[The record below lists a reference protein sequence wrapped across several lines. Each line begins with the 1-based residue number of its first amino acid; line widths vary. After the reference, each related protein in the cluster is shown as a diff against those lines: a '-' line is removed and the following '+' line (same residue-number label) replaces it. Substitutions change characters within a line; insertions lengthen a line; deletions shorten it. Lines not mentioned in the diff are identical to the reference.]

1 MVPNTYCFSRNGH
14 CTLIE
19 MKETVDAMD
28 WGLEAWGTE
37 IFIQTWRK
45 VEMFYPARLNNKMAI
60 ESINL
65 YNFLVG

>member
-1 MVPNTYCFSRNGH
+1 
-14 CTLIE
+14 
-19 MKETVDAMD
+19 MKETIDTMD
-28 WGLEAWGTE
+28 WGLEARGTE
-37 IFIQTWRK
+37 IFIQTQRK